1 MGKEFWGTFAV
12 NDHCAAKAFVTDV
25 MLYDRLVIPVP
36 PDQPEEARWE
46 KAGWDPKTLYKLLD
60 ILGDRVVKVPWDGYR
75 QEAWKKRFDAAM
87 GVGQETGPGAFQATR
102 SVLTQGLPPQ
112 VMAVEAVS
120 SYQSIDE
127 LEGALGMKPAG
138 GGNIVLP
145 AGAVTAILAHEFLVP
160 DDPGWSHE
168 DLLRAAVDFSSDRG
182 FRRRRANL
190 WRWQWD
196 FVDAKM
202 VVTDRSAIESAVEEM
217 EELLAEERHAT
228 EKSKLL
234 TATRYAFLV
243 GAVTVAI
250 MTAAMVPVAL
260 PPIAAAGAGVFMSVG
275 QFTAENLLA
284 PGPDSQ
290 ERRAASFL
298 ADVQRHF
305 GWKG

>member
-1 MGKEFWGTFAV
+1 MRTY
-12 NDHCAAKAFVTDV
+12 CA
-25 MLYDRLVIPVP
+25 R
-36 PDQPEEARWE
+36 RWTSL
-46 KAGWDPKTLYKLLD
+46 PT
-60 ILGDRVVKVPWDGYR
+60 
-75 QEAWKKRFDAAM
+75 AA
-87 GVGQETGPGAFQATR
+87 
-102 SVLTQGLPPQ
+102 
-112 VMAVEAVS
+112 
-120 SYQSIDE
+120 
-127 LEGALGMKPAG
+127 
-138 GGNIVLP
+138 
-145 AGAVTAILAHEFLVP
+145 
-160 DDPGWSHE
+160 
-168 DLLRAAVDFSSDRG
+168 
-182 FRRRRANL
+182 FRRCARANL

-234 TATRYAFLV
+234 TATRYAFLE
-243 GAVTVAI
+243 GAVTGAI
-250 MTAAMVPVAL
+250 IPAAMGPVAL